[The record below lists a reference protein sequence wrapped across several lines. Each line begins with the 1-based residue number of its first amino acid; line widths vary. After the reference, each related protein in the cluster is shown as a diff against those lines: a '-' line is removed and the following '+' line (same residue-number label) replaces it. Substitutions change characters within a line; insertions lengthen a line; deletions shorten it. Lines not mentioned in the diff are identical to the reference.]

1 LDEINRVSE
10 QTQFNGV
17 HVLAKDSSLS
27 IQVGAHDNQRIDIN
41 LRKINSD
48 TLGLS
53 GFNVNGKGSVANKEA
68 AASDLKAGG
77 AVQDATDKNKW
88 TLSEQNTKITAEQ
101 ALNATIKDKTITA
114 TTDTK
119 TATALGWDGG
129 KAASFKS
136 DGEGNFSYKV
146 TGLNAASVTN
156 KLNTMSAD
164 GSVTATYENQAG
176 KGIEIQIQAGGNIVD
191 KEGKQLYLT
200 ANGELTLNSKDPAT
214 TKAAT
219 TGELATSMAGASG
232 TNASLSIGDITLKGT
247 GTNITAEGLT
257 ATSNQ
262 LSNQDLTIEADGIK
276 GVTAAITISS
286 SDGSVKATT
295 DITINKAGE
304 YSNSPTTTHN
314 LTVQDNGK
322 VTDSKANQYFVDAD
336 GNLTTDS
343 ATLSERTEDPLAALD
358 AALQQVDDLRSH
370 LGAIQNRFEST
381 ISNLSN
387 TVTNLSAARSRIEDA
402 DYAVEVSNMTRAQI
416 LQQAGTSVLAQANQ
430 VPQSVLSLLR

>member
-1 LDEINRVSE
+1 M
-10 QTQFNGV
+10 
-17 HVLAKDSSLS
+17 
-27 IQVGAHDNQRIDIN
+27 
-41 LRKINSD
+41 
-48 TLGLS
+48 
-53 GFNVNGKGSVANKEA
+53 NGKGSVANKEA

-77 AVQDATDKNKW
+77 AVQDTTDKNKW
-88 TLSEQNTKITAEQ
+88 TLNEENTKITAEQ

-114 TTDTK
+114 TTDTT

-146 TGLNAASVTN
+146 TDLTAANVTN
-156 KLNTMSAD
+156 KLNAMSAD
-164 GSVTATYENQAG
+164 GTVTATYENQAG

-200 ANGELTLNSKDPAT
+200 TNGELTLNSKDPAT

-219 TGELATSMAGASG
+219 TGELATYMNNSAS
-232 TNASLSIGDITLKGT
+232 TDASLSIGDITLKGGAT
-247 GTNITAEGLT
+247 ITAEGLT

-262 LSNQDLTIEADGIK
+262 LSNQDLTIEAGGIK
-276 GVTAAITISS
+276 GVTAAITITS
-286 SDGSVKATT
+286 SDGSVKDATG

-304 YSNSPTTTHN
+304 YSNSSTTTHN

-322 VTDSKANQYFVDAD
+322 VTDAKANQYFVDAD